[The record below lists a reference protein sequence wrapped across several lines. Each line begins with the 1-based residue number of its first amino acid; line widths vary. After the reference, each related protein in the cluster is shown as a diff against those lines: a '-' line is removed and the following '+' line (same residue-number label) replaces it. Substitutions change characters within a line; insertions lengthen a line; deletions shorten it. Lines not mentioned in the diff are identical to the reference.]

1 MTVTGRQTGGEMVD
15 FGDNE
20 IPWPR
25 KGDDPFALTEDAL
38 RSRSLLIAC
47 LNFTPDPWGGMAEG
61 FKRLADLGVAW
72 VEQTGHDQDYL
83 VHAIAFNYRHYV
95 ELALKEIIRDARR
108 LLDEQGGVPET
119 HNLSHLWN
127 TAEPLLE
134 RIESGSK
141 KTYRDVRGCLERF
154 SDLDPSSEAF
164 RYPVRRTGE
173 AALSPDVKN
182 LDLGQLRDVVT
193 RLASF
198 LDGATTHISVC
209 LDYKAD
215 MAREYAD
222 SSW

>member
-1 MTVTGRQTGGEMVD
+1 MVEFD
-15 FGDNE
+15 ADE

-25 KGDDPFALTEDAL
+25 KGDDPFALPEDAF
-38 RSRSLLIAC
+38 RSRNRLIAC
-47 LNFTPDPWGGMAEG
+47 LNFTPEPWGGMAEG

-83 VHAIAFNYRHYV
+83 VHAITFNYRHYV

-108 LLDEQGGVPET
+108 LLDEQGGVPDT

-134 RIESGSK
+134 RIEPGSK
-141 KTYRDVRGCLERF
+141 QTYQDVRGCLERF

-164 RYPVRRTGE
+164 RYPVRRSGE
-173 AALSPDVKN
+173 AALPPDLHN
-182 LDLGQLRDVVT
+182 LDLGQLQDVVT

-198 LDGATTHISVC
+198 LDAAATHISVC
-209 LDYKAD
+209 LDYQAEI
-215 MAREYAD
+215 AREHAD
-222 SSW
+222 YGW